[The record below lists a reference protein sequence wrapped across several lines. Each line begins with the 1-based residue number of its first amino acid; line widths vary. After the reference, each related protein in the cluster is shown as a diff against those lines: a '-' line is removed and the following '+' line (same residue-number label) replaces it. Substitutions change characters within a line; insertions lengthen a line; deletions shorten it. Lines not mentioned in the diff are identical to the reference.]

1 MNIQNK
7 LKIGIGTAAI
17 LLIAFYTYCL
27 FIYGGE
33 YLSGI
38 EYITQAGIIALFSIP
53 VTLISK
59 LLLSRKKWVSLS
71 MIGIISILGVF
82 IIPEIVDK
90 SIKYNTE
97 MLVISLWPLLCYAI
111 AKHIKLGEKI
121 RLKPFMLD
129 CVSYN
134 IAVVGL
140 IWLLEEIVFKYNYI
154 SADVIAES
162 HMYVISVVAFLLYN
176 IKVKKIKPDKWDIIC
191 LVAIVGI
198 VISFWV
204 CNQERIATIIESIN
218 YSKTDVDAD
227 VDFLNWI
234 SHRISMLQA
243 SVSGDFSGVNIHRIQ
258 PMMKGCSLAWLSSVS
273 GWYTLAII
281 LALNAVILCLMGV
294 YARKNDSVLISIVT
308 ISFILKFAI
317 GLLANLFLIYSTSV
331 GVPFIRTTYDI
342 MLLIIVFL
350 YSQNNK

>member
-53 VTLISK
+53 VILISK

-97 MLVISLWPLLCYAI
+97 MLVISLWPLLCYVI

-121 RLKPFMLD
+121 DLKPFVLD
-129 CVSYN
+129 CVTYN
-134 IAVVGL
+134 IVVVGL
-140 IWLLEEIVFKYNYI
+140 IWILEEIVFKYNYI

-162 HMYVISVVAFLLYN
+162 YMYVISVVTFLFYN
-176 IKVKKIKPDKWDIIC
+176 IRVKKIKPDKRDILCIALIIC
-191 LVAIVGI
+191 MLIF
-198 VISFWV
+198 FWV
-204 CNQERIATIIESIN
+204 YNQERIATIIESIN

-227 VDFLNWI
+227 GDFLNWI

-281 LALNAVILCLMGV
+281 LVLNAVILCLMGV

-317 GLLANLFLIYSTSV
+317 GLVANLFLIYSTSV